1 MLNMLC
7 ALYLQDCGVTVS
19 RLQAWTR
26 RNKDSALS
34 DDGKRCAAGQLGHFS
49 GLSLF
54 LHGS

>member
-26 RNKDSALS
+26 RNKDSALG

-49 GLSLF
+49 RLSLF